1 MDPITR
7 QVALASAGAESIDV
21 DSVFKVDTYSG
32 SQTPRLIGTV
42 PLDLTQDEN
51 LVWIKC
57 LTFGSTHVLAD
68 TVRGANKHL
77 KSNSPAIED
86 TSTNHVNGFASNGFN
101 LGTDSDVNRYQQPFV
116 YWLFKSAP
124 KFFDI
129 VTWTGNG
136 ATTRTISH
144 NLGTSPRLMITKG
157 RDELE
162 NWFAYSEPTG
172 NGKLLRFPNTSGALT
187 TNTWNNT
194 TPTSSSFDISGSTLN
209 STNKKYIAYLFGDI
223 PGVIKVGEYTGN
235 PGVGV
240 DVDCGFTNGAQ
251 FVMIKAKHS
260 TTNWYVFDTARGI
273 NNSGANDPYILWDT
287 SSAETT
293 TQTHLSSYSSGFRV
307 DATQFTGTNGSQ
319 DYLFMAIAAP

>member
-7 QVALASAGAESIDV
+7 QVALASAGAGGVVDV
-21 DSVFKVDTYSG
+21 EDVFKVFSYSG
-32 SQTPRLIGTV
+32 GQSAVGTF

-57 LTFGSTHVLAD
+57 RNIGTSHVLAD
-68 TVRGANKHL
+68 TVRGPNKHL
-77 KSNSPAIED
+77 KTNSPAVED
-86 TSTNHVNGFASNGFN
+86 TSPDYVTAFNTGGFS
-101 LGTDSDVNRYQQPFV
+101 LGTDPDVNIIGRNYV

-129 VTWTGNG
+129 VTWTGDG
-136 ATTRTISH
+136 SSSRTISH

-157 RDELE
+157 RDEIE

-172 NGKLLRFPNTSGALT
+172 NGFVLRLSNTSAALT
-187 TNTWNNT
+187 TNLWDNT
-194 TPTSSSFDISGSTLN
+194 TPTSSNFYISGSTLN
-209 STNKKYIAYLFGDI
+209 TNTKKYIAYLFGDI

-240 DVDCGFTNGAQ
+240 NVDCGFTNGAQ

-260 TTNWYVFDTARGI
+260 ARNWYVFDTDRGI
-273 NNSGANDPYILWDT
+273 NGSGGNDPNILWDT
-287 SSAETT
+287 NSAETT
-293 TQTHLSSYSSGFRV
+293 TQNHLSPYSSGFRV
-307 DATQFTGTNGSQ
+307 DGTQFLGTNNSE